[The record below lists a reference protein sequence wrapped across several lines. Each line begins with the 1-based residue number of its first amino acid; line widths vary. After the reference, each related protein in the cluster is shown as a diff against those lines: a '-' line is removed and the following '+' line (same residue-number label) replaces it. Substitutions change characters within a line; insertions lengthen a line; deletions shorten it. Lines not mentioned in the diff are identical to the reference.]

1 MGVIVLWIATERI
14 AGVLAFVSC
23 AERKQSFAG
32 AQKNVGTSFGVINT
46 METALL

>member
-1 MGVIVLWIATERI
+1 MGSIALWIATERI
-14 AGVLAFVSC
+14 DGVRAFVSC

-32 AQKNVGTSFGVINT
+32 VQKNVGTSFGATNT